1 MSADF
6 TPSTFLQEL
15 AAAVMSRPDAAE
27 VLVVLPSTRA
37 ASRFHKA
44 CAKYLGK
51 AGWLPKTT
59 TPNAWLQESTGLR
72 PVDALEG
79 LAYLYQAY
87 KEIVENE
94 EDKPEP
100 PSFVNFAPW
109 GRVVLRD
116 FNELDHYLADVDDVL
131 QNLHSIAGMEAWAP
145 GATLHEGSLQF
156 LRQSA
161 RLMPLYHR
169 FRALLEPLG
178 RGTTGYIARQAATRA
193 ELGAVGPVVVAGLA
207 ALTPAEQGFLLRIQ
221 AQGKLTLYADAD
233 PAYLSDVPVAFE
245 AGGFR
250 RDWDPALVVAPLK
263 PLMAERPPKLHFV
276 SCSSGVFECQWAAHA
291 LRQTAPSAREE
302 TVLVLP
308 DGGQLSMLL
317 QSLDLAGDGVN
328 VTMGLAWSESP
339 AAGFFEGALRMVET
353 GRSWREADVA
363 AWLGHPI
370 SVALHPGAEW
380 AQAVAEWRAH
390 VAAGHWTWI
399 TPARLAQHAPAPIA
413 AWLDA
418 LMPLTAPD
426 AAGFLAGLSAWS
438 EDIDRRLEAREAGA
452 PAANGDTAEAAATDV
467 NPWIRAS
474 WKRLQAAIATCRQFQ
489 ERFALFQSAKDV
501 RDLLNQQLNSER
513 VDLQG
518 EPEKGLQVMGLLET
532 RALDFKRV
540 IVLDCNEGVLP
551 QTSLD
556 DSNIPFDLRR
566 SLQPRMPTR
575 HQREAIYAYYLYR
588 LLQRAEEVYLVY
600 RSNDEE
606 REASRYLLQL
616 QHSFRPGGKLLPQV
630 HMTVDLPMQTDR
642 PAIQPIHWTEQA
654 SEHLKRWTQ
663 KGVSPSAVNTWIDC
677 PRKFYYQYILGIREP
692 AQAEESM
699 SSSIFGSVVH
709 HVLDHGF
716 TQQQGHVLRAEDFQR
731 LLRDLNPLLDAAI
744 ADKYNQELMAM
755 GVNHLQLAI
764 AKATLEKC
772 LKVELQEVQDG
783 EVVTLLGVE
792 VPLEWT
798 GEWPEPVGQIR
809 FAGTADRM
817 ERWNNNLRIIDYKT
831 GKVEPSNLKIKSAE
845 WMEQFASNKFPK
857 ALQLLMYGAIARKWL
872 EEGIPSPA
880 EGVEDKSR
888 WIRPL
893 PQDTPIVAAIRSTRN
908 LKDGAMS
915 LEEDGEA
922 LHIDS
927 EKAQAFF
934 DWLAAEIRRIHSDK
948 PDISHRTEAAYCPYC
963 VVLDP
968 VERPF

>member
-1 MSADF
+1 MSEDF
-6 TPSTFLQEL
+6 SPSTFLQEL

-37 ASRFHKA
+37 ASRFRKA
-44 CAKYLGK
+44 CAQYLGK
-51 AGWLPKTT
+51 AGWLPRTT

-87 KEIVENE
+87 KEVLVNE

-100 PSFVNFAPW
+100 PGFVNFAPW

-131 QNLHSIAGMEAWAP
+131 QNLNSIAGMEAWDPSVA
-145 GATLHEGSLQF
+145 LHEGSLQF

-161 RLMPLYHR
+161 RLKPLYHR
-169 FRALLEPLG
+169 FRAMLEPLG

-193 ELGAVGPVVVAGLA
+193 DVGHVGPVVVAGLA

-221 AQGKLTLYADAD
+221 AQGQLTLYADAD
-233 PAYLSDVPVAFE
+233 PAYLTAAPVAFE

-250 RDWDPALVVAPLK
+250 RDWDPALVVEPLK

-291 LRQTAPSAREE
+291 LRQAPPASREE

-317 QSLDLAGDGVN
+317 QSLDLAGEGVN
-328 VTMGLAWSESP
+328 VTMGLAWAESP
-339 AAGFFEGALRMVET
+339 VAGFFEGAMRMAEA

-370 SVALHPGAEW
+370 SVALHPGPSW
-380 AQAVAEWRAH
+380 GHAVAEWRAK

-399 TPARLAQHAPAPIA
+399 TPTRLAQHAPAPVA

-418 LMPLTAPD
+418 LMPLTVSD
-426 AAGFLAGLSAWS
+426 AAGFLTGLSAWA
-438 EDIDRRLEAREAGA
+438 EDIDRQLEALEEEVDPSGA
-452 PAANGDTAEAAATDV
+452 APEV
-467 NPWIRAS
+467 NPWIRAG
-474 WKRLQAAIATCRQFQ
+474 WKRLLAAVTTCSQFQ
-489 ERFALFQSAKDV
+489 ERFRLFQSAKDV

-600 RSNDEE
+600 RSNDDE

-616 QHSFRPGGKLLPQV
+616 QHSFRPGGQLLPQV
-630 HMTVDLPMQTDR
+630 HLTVDLPMQTDR
-642 PAIQPIHWTEQA
+642 PAIPAIRWGEQA
-654 SEHLKRWTQ
+654 SENLKRWSQ
-663 KGVSPSAVNTWIDC
+663 KGISPSAVNTWLEC
-677 PRKFYYQYILGIREP
+677 PRKFYYQYIMGFREP
-692 AQAEESM
+692 AQAEEAM

-709 HVLDHGF
+709 HVLDQGF
-716 TQQQGHVLRAEDFQR
+716 KDRRGHVLRVEDFQH

-744 ADKYNQELMAM
+744 AEKYNQELMAM

-772 LKVELQEVQDG
+772 LKVELQEVEEG
-783 EVVTLLGVE
+783 EVTTLLGLE
-792 VPLEWT
+792 IPLEWT
-798 GEWPEPVGQIR
+798 GEWPAPVGQMR

-817 ERWNNNLRIIDYKT
+817 ERWRDNFRIIDYKT
-831 GKVEPSNLKIKSAE
+831 GKVEPKDLKIKSAE
-845 WMEQFASNKFPK
+845 WIEQFASNKFPK

-872 EEGIPSPA
+872 DQGIPVPP
-880 EGVEDKSR
+880 EDQPDHGR
-888 WIRPL
+888 WIRTL
-893 PQDTPIVAAIRSTRN
+893 PSETPIIAAIRSTRN

-915 LEEDGEA
+915 LEEDGEV

-934 DWLAAEIRRIHSDK
+934 DWLAAEIRRIHDEK

-968 VERPF
+968 LERPF